1 MRISDKKLFD
11 TLMVGKAVRRVGWES
26 MPHRPYFVKM
36 KPYRN
41 RFMLY
46 DDEWQASHYTDV
58 SDASRRQRLPFAPHH
73 NPHRCER

>member
-1 MRISDKKLFD
+1 MLINDKELFD

-41 RFMLY
+41 MLMLY
-46 DDEWQASHYTDV
+46 DEEGQAYHPELADLMAEDWSV
-58 SDASRRQRLPFAPHH
+58 VK
-73 NPHRCER
+73 